1 MKLCRVALLTAPA
14 LIALSACLA
23 ALCTGQAAQAA
34 DDLGVAAAELPD
46 AVQKAQDWLGK
57 DCGDA
62 RVLYYA
68 DGKEPGVF
76 KVRNRPG
83 LAAILDMRLH
93 HLRLGDA
100 ERWDPKKTV
109 YGVEFSSD
117 VRREAQHLGADL
129 VGPLPF
135 SAWAQL
141 PDGSVFVVSDLAVA
155 RKRNDPTP
163 PPLPNEFNGVT
174 LEQALDEVA
183 EKLNTI
189 VVGECDN
196 PRRIDIVSY

>member
-76 KVRNRPG
+76 KVRNRLG

-135 SAWAQL
+135 SA
-141 PDGSVFVVSDLAVA
+141 PG
-155 RKRNDPTP
+155 RNCLTGPSSWSATSRWP
-163 PPLPNEFNGVT
+163 GNGT
-174 LEQALDEVA
+174 TQ
-183 EKLNTI
+183 
-189 VVGECDN
+189 
-196 PRRIDIVSY
+196 PRRRCQTSSMA